1 MVLVFKVQCRN
12 FGSAL
17 LTYMVSP
24 SFASQQYD

>member
-17 LTYMVSP
+17 LTP
-24 SFASQQYD
+24 